1 MRAGYGKTE
10 ITPPLGVEL
19 AGYGYYLKRRATR
32 VDDPLFVRAVALED
46 RGRTYVVVS
55 CDILGLNRGIVGRVR
70 AALLDKH
77 AIPPSHVLI
86 VSIHTHTAA
95 PAIAHEGC
103 GEVCPEYVETLP
115 GAILAACEDA
125 LSDMRRVTSLRF
137 SMGRLDGQYA
147 YNRAAEDGPV
157 DDCARG
163 FLLSRS
169 ERAPIE
175 LISYA
180 CHPVCRGRSTGVSAD
195 YPGRV
200 CRMAE
205 EKGLLPVYLNGLC
218 GDIDPLTC
226 EDGARGA
233 RIDTFAAAIL
243 SALTDEM
250 ELPMRVFGGEVAD
263 EIRLLPV
270 SREDIESAAE
280 RAASRPDAI
289 PGADRVARAWEREM
303 LSKFDDLPSRE
314 PISVHYLV
322 LGGVPVAALPFE
334 GFCAIGQKIRDVLG
348 DTRALTLGCAD
359 ELLGYLPTRDD
370 IARSA
375 YAALEST
382 FLYHRLPVLPGEAE
396 RLGREL
402 GARLKEEQAHG

>member
-55 CDILGLNRGIVGRVR
+55 CDILGLNRSIVGRVR
-70 AALLDKH
+70 AVLLDKH
-77 AIPPSHVLI
+77 AITPAHVLI

-137 SMGRLDGQYA
+137 SMGRLDGRYA

-157 DDCARG
+157 DDRARG

-169 ERAPIE
+169 ERAPIA

-205 EKGLLPVYLNGLC
+205 EKGVLPVYLNGLC
-218 GDIDPLTC
+218 GDIDPLTR
-226 EDGARGA
+226 EDGAR
-233 RIDTFAAAIL
+233 IDAFAAAIL

-334 GFCAIGQKIRDVLG
+334 GFCAIGKKIRDVLG

-370 IARSA
+370 IARGA

>member
-169 ERAPIE
+169 ERAPIA

-205 EKGLLPVYLNGLC
+205 EKGVLPVYLNGLC
-218 GDIDPLTC
+218 GDIDPLTR
-226 EDGARGA
+226 EDGAR
-233 RIDTFAAAIL
+233 IDAFAAAIL

-334 GFCAIGQKIRDVLG
+334 GFCAIGKKIRDVLG

-370 IARSA
+370 IARGA

>member
-1 MRAGYGKTE
+1 M
-10 ITPPLGVEL
+10 
-19 AGYGYYLKRRATR
+19 
-32 VDDPLFVRAVALED
+32 DDPLFVRAVALED

-70 AALLDKH
+70 AGLLQKH

-169 ERAPIE
+169 ERAPIA

-205 EKGLLPVYLNGLC
+205 EKGVLPVYLNGLC

-226 EDGARGA
+226 EDGAR
-233 RIDTFAAAIL
+233 IDAFAAAIL

-370 IARSA
+370 IARGA

-382 FLYHRLPVLPGEAE
+382 FLYHRLPVLTGEAE

>member
-70 AALLDKH
+70 AALLQKH

-157 DDCARG
+157 DDRARG

-169 ERAPIE
+169 ERAPIA

-205 EKGLLPVYLNGLC
+205 EKGVLPVYLNGLC
-218 GDIDPLTC
+218 GDIDPLTR
-226 EDGARGA
+226 EDGAR
-233 RIDTFAAAIL
+233 IDAFAAAIL

-270 SREDIESAAE
+270 SREDIESAAA

-370 IARSA
+370 IARGA

>member
-1 MRAGYGKTE
+1 M
-10 ITPPLGVEL
+10 
-19 AGYGYYLKRRATR
+19 
-32 VDDPLFVRAVALED
+32 
-46 RGRTYVVVS
+46 VS

-169 ERAPIE
+169 ERAPIA

-205 EKGLLPVYLNGLC
+205 EKGVLPVYLNGLC

-226 EDGARGA
+226 EDGARDA
-233 RIDTFAAAIL
+233 RIDAFAAAIL

-370 IARSA
+370 IARGA

>member
-55 CDILGLNRGIVGRVR
+55 CDILGLNRSIVGRVR
-70 AALLDKH
+70 AGLLQKH

-169 ERAPIE
+169 ERAPIA

-205 EKGLLPVYLNGLC
+205 EKGVLPVYLNGLC

-226 EDGARGA
+226 EDGAR
-233 RIDTFAAAIL
+233 IDAFAAAIL

-263 EIRLLPV
+263 EIRLLPG

-370 IARSA
+370 IARGA

>member
-55 CDILGLNRGIVGRVR
+55 CDILGLNRSIVGRVR

-169 ERAPIE
+169 ERAPIA

-205 EKGLLPVYLNGLC
+205 EKGVLPVYLNGLC
-218 GDIDPLTC
+218 GDIDPLTR
-226 EDGARGA
+226 EDGAR
-233 RIDTFAAAIL
+233 IDAFAAAIL

-270 SREDIESAAE
+270 SREDIESAAA

-370 IARSA
+370 IARGA

>member
-19 AGYGYYLKRRATR
+19 AGYGYYLKRQATR

-55 CDILGLNRGIVGRVR
+55 CDILGLNRSIVGRVR
-70 AALLDKH
+70 AGLLDKH

-169 ERAPIE
+169 ERAPIA
-175 LISYA
+175 LLSYA

-205 EKGLLPVYLNGLC
+205 EKGVLPVYLNGLC

-226 EDGARGA
+226 EDGAR
-233 RIDTFAAAIL
+233 IDAFAAAIL

-370 IARSA
+370 IARGA

>member
-70 AALLDKH
+70 AALLDQH

-86 VSIHTHTAA
+86 VSLHTHTAA

-169 ERAPIE
+169 ERAPIA

-205 EKGLLPVYLNGLC
+205 KKGVLPVYLNGLC

-226 EDGARGA
+226 EDGAR
-233 RIDTFAAAIL
+233 IDAFAAAIL

-370 IARSA
+370 IARGA

>member
-205 EKGLLPVYLNGLC
+205 EKGVLPVYLNGLC

-226 EDGARGA
+226 EDGAR
-233 RIDTFAAAIL
+233 IDAFAAAIL

-370 IARSA
+370 IARGA

>member
-70 AALLDKH
+70 AALLQKH

-157 DDCARG
+157 DDRARG

-169 ERAPIE
+169 ERAPIA

-205 EKGLLPVYLNGLC
+205 EKGVLPVYLNGLC
-218 GDIDPLTC
+218 GDIDPLTR
-226 EDGARGA
+226 EDGAR
-233 RIDTFAAAIL
+233 IDAFAAAIL

-370 IARSA
+370 IARGA

>member
-19 AGYGYYLKRRATR
+19 AGYGYYLKRQATR

-46 RGRTYVVVS
+46 RGHTYVVVS

-169 ERAPIE
+169 ERAPIA

-195 YPGRV
+195 YPGCV

-205 EKGLLPVYLNGLC
+205 EKGVLPVYLNGLC

-226 EDGARGA
+226 EDGAR
-233 RIDTFAAAIL
+233 IDAFAAAIL

-370 IARSA
+370 IARGA

-402 GARLKEEQAHG
+402 GARLKEEQTHG

>member
-169 ERAPIE
+169 ERAPIA

-205 EKGLLPVYLNGLC
+205 EKGVLPVYLNGLC
-218 GDIDPLTC
+218 GDIDPLTR
-226 EDGARGA
+226 EDGAR
-233 RIDTFAAAIL
+233 IDAFAAAIL
-243 SALTDEM
+243 SALTDEI

-334 GFCAIGQKIRDVLG
+334 GFCAIGHKIRDVLG

-370 IARSA
+370 IARGA

>member
-169 ERAPIE
+169 ERAPIA

-205 EKGLLPVYLNGLC
+205 EKGVLPVYLNGLC
-218 GDIDPLTC
+218 GDIDPLTR
-226 EDGARGA
+226 EDGAR
-233 RIDTFAAAIL
+233 IDAFAAAIL

-334 GFCAIGQKIRDVLG
+334 GFCAIGHKIRDVLG

-370 IARSA
+370 IARGA

>member
-70 AALLDKH
+70 AVLLDKH

-137 SMGRLDGQYA
+137 SMGRLDGRYA

-157 DDCARG
+157 DDRARG

-169 ERAPIE
+169 ERAPIA

-205 EKGLLPVYLNGLC
+205 EKGVLPVYLNGLC
-218 GDIDPLTC
+218 GDIDPLTR
-226 EDGARGA
+226 EDGAR
-233 RIDTFAAAIL
+233 IDAFAAAIL

-348 DTRALTLGCAD
+348 DTRVLTLGCAD

-370 IARSA
+370 IARGA

-402 GARLKEEQAHG
+402 GARLKEEQTHG

>member
-70 AALLDKH
+70 AVLLDKH

-137 SMGRLDGQYA
+137 SMGRLDGRYA

-157 DDCARG
+157 DDRARG

-169 ERAPIE
+169 ERAPIA

-205 EKGLLPVYLNGLC
+205 EKGVLPVYLNGLC
-218 GDIDPLTC
+218 GDIDPLTR
-226 EDGARGA
+226 EDGAR
-233 RIDTFAAAIL
+233 IDAFAAAIL

-334 GFCAIGQKIRDVLG
+334 GFCAIGKKIRDVLG

-370 IARSA
+370 IARGA

>member
-55 CDILGLNRGIVGRVR
+55 CDILGLNRSIVGRVR
-70 AALLDKH
+70 AGLLQKH

-137 SMGRLDGQYA
+137 SMGRLNGQYA

-169 ERAPIE
+169 ERAPIA

-205 EKGLLPVYLNGLC
+205 EKGVLPVYLNGLC
-218 GDIDPLTC
+218 GDIDPLTR
-226 EDGARGA
+226 EDGAR
-233 RIDTFAAAIL
+233 IDAFAAAIL

-270 SREDIESAAE
+270 SREDIESAAA

-370 IARSA
+370 IARGA

>member
-55 CDILGLNRGIVGRVR
+55 CDILGLDRGIVGRVR
-70 AALLDKH
+70 AGLLQKH

-169 ERAPIE
+169 ERAPIA

-205 EKGLLPVYLNGLC
+205 EKGVLPVYLNGLC

-226 EDGARGA
+226 EDGAR
-233 RIDTFAAAIL
+233 IDAFAAAIL

-370 IARSA
+370 IARGA

>member
-55 CDILGLNRGIVGRVR
+55 CDILGLNRSIVGRVR
-70 AALLDKH
+70 AGLLQKH

-125 LSDMRRVTSLRF
+125 LSDMRRVTALRF

-169 ERAPIE
+169 ERAPIA

-180 CHPVCRGRSTGVSAD
+180 CHPVCRGRSTGISAD

-200 CRMAE
+200 CRKAE

-226 EDGARGA
+226 ENDA
-233 RIDTFAAAIL
+233 RIDAFAAAIL

-303 LSKFDDLPSRE
+303 LSKFDDLPGRE

-370 IARSA
+370 IARGA

>member
-70 AALLDKH
+70 AGLLQKH

-115 GAILAACEDA
+115 GAILAACEGA

-169 ERAPIE
+169 ERAPIA

-205 EKGLLPVYLNGLC
+205 EKGVLPVYLNGLC

-226 EDGARGA
+226 EDGAR
-233 RIDTFAAAIL
+233 IDAFAAAIL
-243 SALTDEM
+243 SALTDEI

-270 SREDIESAAE
+270 SREDIESAAA

-370 IARSA
+370 IARGA

>member
-46 RGRTYVVVS
+46 RGHTYVVVS

-125 LSDMRRVTSLRF
+125 LSDMRRVTSLHF

-169 ERAPIE
+169 ERAPIA

-205 EKGLLPVYLNGLC
+205 EKGVLPVYLNGLC
-218 GDIDPLTC
+218 GDIDPLTR
-226 EDGARGA
+226 EDGAR
-233 RIDTFAAAIL
+233 IDAFAAAIL
-243 SALTDEM
+243 SALTDEI

-289 PGADRVARAWEREM
+289 PGADCVARAWEREM

-370 IARSA
+370 IARGA

>member
-32 VDDPLFVRAVALED
+32 VDDPLYVRAVALED

-169 ERAPIE
+169 ERAPIA

-205 EKGLLPVYLNGLC
+205 EKGVLPVYLNGLC
-218 GDIDPLTC
+218 GDIDPLTR
-226 EDGARGA
+226 EDGAR
-233 RIDTFAAAIL
+233 IDAFAAAIL
-243 SALTDEM
+243 SALTDEI

-270 SREDIESAAE
+270 SREDIESAAA

-370 IARSA
+370 IARGA

>member
-169 ERAPIE
+169 ERAPIA

-205 EKGLLPVYLNGLC
+205 EKGVLPVYLNGLC
-218 GDIDPLTC
+218 GDIDPLTR
-226 EDGARGA
+226 EDGAR
-233 RIDTFAAAIL
+233 IDAFAAAIL

-370 IARSA
+370 IARGA

>member
-55 CDILGLNRGIVGRVR
+55 CDILGLNRSIVGRVR
-70 AALLDKH
+70 AGLLQKH

-137 SMGRLDGQYA
+137 SMGRLDGRYA

-169 ERAPIE
+169 ERAPIA

-205 EKGLLPVYLNGLC
+205 EKGVLPVYLNGLC
-218 GDIDPLTC
+218 GDIDPLTR
-226 EDGARGA
+226 EDGAR
-233 RIDTFAAAIL
+233 IDAFAAAIL

-270 SREDIESAAE
+270 SREDIESAAA

-370 IARSA
+370 IARGA

>member
-125 LSDMRRVTSLRF
+125 LSDMRRVMSLRF

-157 DDCARG
+157 DDCARR

-169 ERAPIE
+169 ERAPIA

-195 YPGRV
+195 YPGCV

-205 EKGLLPVYLNGLC
+205 EKGVLPVYLNGLC

-226 EDGARGA
+226 EDGAR
-233 RIDTFAAAIL
+233 IDAFAAAIL
-243 SALTDEM
+243 SALTDEI

-280 RAASRPDAI
+280 RAAARPDAI

-370 IARSA
+370 IARGA

>member
-55 CDILGLNRGIVGRVR
+55 CDILGLNRSIVGRVR

-169 ERAPIE
+169 ERAPIA

-205 EKGLLPVYLNGLC
+205 EKGVLPVYLNGLC
-218 GDIDPLTC
+218 GDIDPLTR
-226 EDGARGA
+226 EDGAR
-233 RIDTFAAAIL
+233 IDAFAAAIL

-370 IARSA
+370 IARGA

>member
-169 ERAPIE
+169 ERAPIA

-205 EKGLLPVYLNGLC
+205 EKGVLPVYLNGLC

-226 EDGARGA
+226 EDGAR
-233 RIDTFAAAIL
+233 IDAFAAAIL
-243 SALTDEM
+243 SALTDEI
-250 ELPMRVFGGEVAD
+250 ELPIRVFGGEVAD

-334 GFCAIGQKIRDVLG
+334 GFCAIGHKIRDVLG

-370 IARSA
+370 IARGA

>member
-115 GAILAACEDA
+115 GAILAACQDA

-169 ERAPIE
+169 ERAPIA

-205 EKGLLPVYLNGLC
+205 EKGVLPVYLNGLC

-226 EDGARGA
+226 EDGAR
-233 RIDTFAAAIL
+233 IDAFAAAIL
-243 SALTDEM
+243 SALTDEI

-270 SREDIESAAE
+270 SREDIESAAA

-370 IARSA
+370 IARGA

>member
-169 ERAPIE
+169 ERAPIA

-205 EKGLLPVYLNGLC
+205 EKGVLPVYLNGLC

-226 EDGARGA
+226 EDGAR
-233 RIDTFAAAIL
+233 IDAFAAAIL
-243 SALTDEM
+243 SALTDEI

-289 PGADRVARAWEREM
+289 PGADRVAREWEREM

-370 IARSA
+370 IARGA

>member
-70 AALLDKH
+70 AVLLDKH

-137 SMGRLDGQYA
+137 SMGRLDGRYA

-157 DDCARG
+157 DDRARG

-169 ERAPIE
+169 ERAPIA

-205 EKGLLPVYLNGLC
+205 EKGVLPVYLNGLC
-218 GDIDPLTC
+218 GDIDPLTR
-226 EDGARGA
+226 EDGAR
-233 RIDTFAAAIL
+233 IDAFAAAIL

-370 IARSA
+370 IARGA

>member
-70 AALLDKH
+70 AGLLQKH

-169 ERAPIE
+169 ERAPIA

-205 EKGLLPVYLNGLC
+205 EKGVLPVYLNGLC

-226 EDGARGA
+226 EDGAR
-233 RIDTFAAAIL
+233 IDAFAAAIL

-370 IARSA
+370 IARGA

>member
-137 SMGRLDGQYA
+137 SMGRLDGRYA

-157 DDCARG
+157 DDRARG

-169 ERAPIE
+169 ERAPIA

-205 EKGLLPVYLNGLC
+205 EKGVLPVYLNGLC
-218 GDIDPLTC
+218 GDIDPLTR
-226 EDGARGA
+226 EDGAR
-233 RIDTFAAAIL
+233 IDAFAAAIL

-370 IARSA
+370 IARGA

>member
-55 CDILGLNRGIVGRVR
+55 CDILGLNRSIVGRVR
-70 AALLDKH
+70 AGLLQKH

-125 LSDMRRVTSLRF
+125 LSDMRRVTALRF
-137 SMGRLDGQYA
+137 SMGRLDAPYA

-169 ERAPIE
+169 ERAPIA

-205 EKGLLPVYLNGLC
+205 EKGVLPVYLNGLC
-218 GDIDPLTC
+218 GDIDPLTR
-226 EDGARGA
+226 EDGAR
-233 RIDTFAAAIL
+233 IDAFAAAIL

-370 IARSA
+370 IARGA

>member
-169 ERAPIE
+169 ERAPIA

-205 EKGLLPVYLNGLC
+205 EKGVLPVYLNGLC

-226 EDGARGA
+226 EDGAR
-233 RIDTFAAAIL
+233 IDAFAAAIL
-243 SALTDEM
+243 SALTDEI

-370 IARSA
+370 IARGA

>member
-169 ERAPIE
+169 ERAPIA

-180 CHPVCRGRSTGVSAD
+180 CHPVCRGRSTGISAD

-200 CRMAE
+200 CRKAE

-226 EDGARGA
+226 ENDA
-233 RIDTFAAAIL
+233 RIDAFAAAIL

-303 LSKFDDLPSRE
+303 LSKFDDLPGRE

-334 GFCAIGQKIRDVLG
+334 GFCAIGHKIRDVLG

-370 IARSA
+370 IARGA

>member
-70 AALLDKH
+70 AVLLDKH

-169 ERAPIE
+169 ERAPIA

-205 EKGLLPVYLNGLC
+205 EKGVLPVYLNGLC

-226 EDGARGA
+226 EDGAR
-233 RIDTFAAAIL
+233 IDAFAAAIL

-370 IARSA
+370 IARGA

>member
-70 AALLDKH
+70 AVLLDKH

-137 SMGRLDGQYA
+137 SMGRLDGRYA

-157 DDCARG
+157 DDRARG

-169 ERAPIE
+169 ERAPIA

-205 EKGLLPVYLNGLC
+205 EKGVLPVYLNGLC
-218 GDIDPLTC
+218 GDIDPLTR
-226 EDGARGA
+226 EDGAR
-233 RIDTFAAAIL
+233 IDAFAAAIL

-334 GFCAIGQKIRDVLG
+334 GFCAIGHKIRDVLG

-370 IARSA
+370 IARGA

>member
-70 AALLDKH
+70 AVLLDKH

-137 SMGRLDGQYA
+137 SMGRLDGRYA

-157 DDCARG
+157 DDRARG

-169 ERAPIE
+169 ERAPIA

-205 EKGLLPVYLNGLC
+205 EKGVLPVYLNGLC
-218 GDIDPLTC
+218 GDIDPLTR
-226 EDGARGA
+226 EDGAR
-233 RIDTFAAAIL
+233 IDAFAAAIL

-270 SREDIESAAE
+270 SREDIESAAA

-334 GFCAIGQKIRDVLG
+334 GFCAIGHKIRDVLG

-370 IARSA
+370 IARGA